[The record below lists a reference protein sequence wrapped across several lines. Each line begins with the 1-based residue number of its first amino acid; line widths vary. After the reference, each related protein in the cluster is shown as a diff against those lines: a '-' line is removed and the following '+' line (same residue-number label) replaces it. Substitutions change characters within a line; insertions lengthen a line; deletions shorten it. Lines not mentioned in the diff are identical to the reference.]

1 MCVKCNITPYIYI
14 YIYIYIISM
23 PTRWLVGV
31 ALDVFLLFCVS
42 FKFGFDYIFYSI
54 SVPYGACF
62 AIAYFALLVRLREI
76 YHLQLWILDSL
87 MIKLFILPPHI
98 SRLLFPLVKLML
110 CCKHLK
116 TGFFFFF

>member
-14 YIYIYIISM
+14 ISM
-23 PTRWLVGV
+23 PTHWLVGV

-42 FKFGFDYIFYSI
+42 FKFGFDYIFYSV

-87 MIKLFILPPHI
+87 MIKLFICHHTY
-98 SRLLFPLVKLML
+98 LVF
-110 CCKHLK
+110 CFH
-116 TGFFFFF
+116 